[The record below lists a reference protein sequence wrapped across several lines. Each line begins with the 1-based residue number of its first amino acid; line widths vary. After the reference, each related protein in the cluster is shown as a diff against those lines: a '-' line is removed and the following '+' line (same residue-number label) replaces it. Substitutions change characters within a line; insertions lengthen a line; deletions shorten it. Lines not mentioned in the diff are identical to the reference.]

1 LNIKTRNEL
10 ILLNLLVFAL
20 IAVIIFLP
28 SNTLRVILGIPFL
41 VFIPGYVLTAV
52 FFPKKES
59 IDSAERA
66 ALSFG
71 LSIPIV
77 GFIALILNFTP
88 WGIIVESI
96 LYSTAS
102 FIFVTSII
110 AGARRKRLP
119 EEERFGVEFRPGVLG
134 WGEGILSKVLSV
146 IFVLAILVVLGA
158 LGYIVAVPKAQESF
172 TEFYVLGLEGKAI
185 DYPNQLVV
193 GEEGRVIVGIINQ
206 EHETVSYRVE
216 VRIDGVKNNEIE
228 PIVLEHNEKWEEEVS
243 FIPQKAGENQKVEFL
258 LYKSDKAEPILK
270 PLHLW
275 LDVSK

>member
-28 SNTLRVILGIPFL
+28 PNILRIILGIPFL
-41 VFIPGYVLTAV
+41 IFIPGYVLTAV

-59 IDSAERA
+59 IDSAERV

-77 GFIALILNFTP
+77 GFIALILNYTP
-88 WGIIVESI
+88 WGITLESI

-102 FIFVTSII
+102 FIFVSSII

-119 EEERFGVEFRPGVLG
+119 EEERFGVEFRLGALG
-134 WGEGILSKVLSV
+134 WGEGPLNKVLSV

-172 TEFYVLGLEGKAI
+172 TEFYVLGLEGKTI
-185 DYPNQLVV
+185 DYPNQLVI
-193 GEEGRVIVGIINQ
+193 GEEGRVIVGIINR

-216 VRIDGVKNNEIE
+216 VRIDGVNNNGVE

-243 FIPQKAGENQKVEFL
+243 FMPQEAGGNQKLEFL
-258 LYKSDKAEPILK
+258 LYKSDEAEPILK